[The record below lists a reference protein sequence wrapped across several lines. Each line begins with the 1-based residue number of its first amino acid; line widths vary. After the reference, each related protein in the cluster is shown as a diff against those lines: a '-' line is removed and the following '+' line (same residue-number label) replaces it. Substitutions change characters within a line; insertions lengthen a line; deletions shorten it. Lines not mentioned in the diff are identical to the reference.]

1 MKKFL
6 LMLVAFVATMSAFAQ
21 AVQIYGSEFKS
32 KKELMLVADAK
43 DRGDVNITV
52 AGDFSVYVSS
62 KCNTSFK
69 FAGKTVAA
77 PEIASSSVIVKYDK
91 NGNEQWA
98 VTFDGDA
105 TITGMAAEE
114 DGTLYAIGNMTEKVT
129 VNATDAPQT
138 FDAGNEAA
146 DYQYIAAFVAK
157 MTSDGK
163 IAAFK
168 MISSKID
175 EAIASATGP
184 DPWGEMEGEF
194 PLYSSWDPIDVTPIQ
209 IQVSKDKVYV
219 SATYTGDVK
228 EIGWEGSYCDAWGS
242 YLDNVAAGVFSL
254 NKSDLGGAKNIANIQ
269 MTVEEP
275 GVLPMAQYSPKALGF
290 VVDGDVVY
298 VGFFCQ
304 DQLTLTT
311 ADKSSAFSV
320 DYGKQKFVLATIGS
334 TTSVKEYESHKGEKD
349 GGWYKTLMGL
359 SQFKDNLIIG
369 GEFYGELPF
378 NKKITS
384 GAYDADEDKY
394 AYWGLPYVASLK
406 KDDGTL
412 NWSDCVDEGR
422 VVSMLV
428 NGYDLRFITDK
439 SFFMYKAS
447 TGENT
452 YRIKDVDDN
461 GDADIALSASGWGG
475 LDDQYFAFAFVDEK
489 EVPVES
495 IVAPAAKQAGQ
506 RVNLAGQPV
515 DDSYKGIVIEDGKMF
530 YAK

>member
-1 MKKFL
+1 MKKIL
-6 LMLVAFVATMSAFAQ
+6 LMLVAFMATMSAFAQ
-21 AVQIYGSEFKS
+21 DLQIASGEW
-32 KKELMLVADAK
+32 KKDLTPVADAK
-43 DRGDVNITV
+43 DRGAVSITQ
-52 AGDFSVYVSS
+52 AGDGSVYVSS

-69 FAGKTVAA
+69 FAGKTVPA

-105 TITGMAAEE
+105 TITGMTAEE
-114 DGTLYAIGNMTEKVT
+114 DGTLYAIGNMTERVT
-129 VNATDAPQT
+129 VNATDAAQT

-168 MISSKID
+168 MLSSKTD
-175 EAIASATGP
+175 EAVASATGP

-194 PLYSSWDPIDVTPIQ
+194 PLYTAWDPIDVTPMQ
-209 IQVSKDKVYV
+209 IQVSNDKVYV

-242 YLDNVAAGVFSL
+242 YYDNVAAGVFSL
-254 NKSDLGGAKNIANIQ
+254 NKSDLSGAKNIANIQ

-334 TTSVKEYESHKGEKD
+334 TTSVKEFDTNKGEKD
-349 GGWYKTLMGL
+349 GGWYKTLMSL
-359 SQFKDNLIIG
+359 YKDNLIIG

-378 NKKITS
+378 NKEKTS
-384 GAYDADEDKY
+384 GAYDAAEDKY

-406 KDDGTL
+406 KADGTL
-412 NWSDCVDEGR
+412 NWAECLDAGR
-422 VVSMLV
+422 AVSMIV
-428 NGYDLRFITDK
+428 NGDEIRFATDK
-439 SFFMYKAS
+439 SGIVLKAA
-447 TGENT
+447 TGINVVGTTDLDNNGE
-452 YRIKDVDDN
+452 KDVIL
-461 GDADIALSASGWGG
+461 DAAGWGE
-475 LDDQYFAFAFVDEK
+475 QYVAFVFVDEK
-489 EVPVES
+489 EVAVES
-495 IVAPAAKQAGQ
+495 IEAPAIKAAGQ
-506 RVNLAGQPV
+506 RYNLAGQPV
-515 DDSYKGIVIEDGKMF
+515 DDSYKGIVIENGKAF
-530 YAK
+530 YVK